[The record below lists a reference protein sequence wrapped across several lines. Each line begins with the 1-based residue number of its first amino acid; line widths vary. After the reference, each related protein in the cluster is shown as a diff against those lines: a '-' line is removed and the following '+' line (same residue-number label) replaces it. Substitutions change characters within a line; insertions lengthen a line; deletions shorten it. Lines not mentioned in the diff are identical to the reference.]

1 MITKLFLFTISVG
14 YSMAVVI
21 YYSVFRGYRFGILR
35 L

>member
-1 MITKLFLFTISVG
+1 
-14 YSMAVVI
+14 MAVVI